1 MVCGPSPA
9 FSTMPM
15 GLHGDSNKQQGGDI
29 HVYVMAH
36 TTVMKAPKMPYAV
49 IRTNYLS
56 LNKISTLIKPT
67 F

>member
-1 MVCGPSPA
+1 
-9 FSTMPM
+9 MPM
-15 GLHGDSNKQQGGDI
+15 GLHGGSNKQQEGDI